1 MKIGE
6 SSKSEQI
13 YNQLPVSEQQS
24 SSKMKIKNTSHQ
36 TISLGN
42 TAFASIREANS
53 FYIDKTDFIRQWWES
68 QDVATL
74 ITRPRRFGKSL
85 NLNMLECFFS
95 EKYRGEGELFRGL
108 SIWNHEKYREIQ
120 GTYPVIFFSFAD
132 IKGQTFTSARE
143 AICQVIQDLYAEF
156 GFLKESERLSQ
167 EEKDY
172 FSLVTSMMS
181 DAVAAMSLKRLSMCL
196 HSYYGKKVLIFL
208 DEYDTPLQEAYM
220 YGFWDELTGF
230 MRGLFNSTFKTNPY
244 LERALLT
251 GITRVSKESI
261 FSDLNNL
268 TVITTTSEQYADCF
282 GFTET
287 EVFDALE
294 KYGMSDRQVEVQTWY
309 DGFSFGNKK
318 DIYNPWSI
326 TCFLKEKKLRPY
338 WANTS
343 SNQLVGKL
351 VREGSAQIKM
361 VMEDLLAGKSFQTEI
376 DEEIIFEQLQR
387 KKGAIWSLFLA
398 GGYLKVV
405 KSEFDVSS
413 GRYSYELALTNQEVK
428 MLFEDMVEGWF
439 SDETV
444 PYNDFLK
451 AFLAKDLDY
460 MNEYMNRVAEATF
473 STFDTGRNPSD
484 DTNPERFYH
493 GFVLGLI
500 VELAG
505 KYRVTSNRESGF
517 GRYDVML
524 EPLEKTKDAFVLEFK
539 VFNPRKEKTLE
550 DTVANALQQI
560 NEKDYDCEL
569 LSRGIQKENIFHY
582 GFAFEGKKVVIGEF
596 GEQSPCPPI
605 VYVVK

>member
-6 SSKSEQI
+6 NSKSEQI
-13 YNQLPVSEQQS
+13 NNQLSVSEQQS

-53 FYIDKTDFIRQWWES
+53 FYIDKTDFIRQWWKS

-172 FSLVTSMMS
+172 FSLVAPTMS

-398 GGYLKVV
+398 SGYLKVV

-582 GFAFEGKKVVIGEF
+582 GFAFEGKKVLIG
-596 GEQSPCPPI
+596 
-605 VYVVK
+605 

>member
-6 SSKSEQI
+6 NSKSEQI
-13 YNQLPVSEQQS
+13 NNQLSVSEQQS

-172 FSLVTSMMS
+172 FSLVAPTMS

-294 KYGMSDRQVEVQTWY
+294 KYGMSDRQIEVQTWY

-326 TCFLKEKKLRPY
+326 RCFLKEKKLRPY

-405 KSEFDVSS
+405 KSEFDISS

-582 GFAFEGKKVVIGEF
+582 GFAFEGKKVLIG
-596 GEQSPCPPI
+596 
-605 VYVVK
+605 

>member
-1 MKIGE
+1 MKICE
-6 SSKSEQI
+6 NSKSEQI
-13 YNQLPVSEQQS
+13 NNQLSASEQKS
-24 SSKMKIKNTSHQ
+24 SSKMKIMNTSHQ

-95 EKYRGEGELFRGL
+95 EKYRGEGDLFRGL

-387 KKGAIWSLFLA
+387 KKGVIWSLFLA

-405 KSEFDVSS
+405 KSEFDISS

-550 DTVANALQQI
+550 DTVSNALQQI

-582 GFAFEGKKVVIGEF
+582 GFAFEGKKVLIG
-596 GEQSPCPPI
+596 
-605 VYVVK
+605 

>member
-361 VMEDLLAGKSFQTEI
+361 VMEDLLEGKSFQTEI

-405 KSEFDVSS
+405 KSEFDISS

-524 EPLEKTKDAFVLEFK
+524 EPLEKTKAAFVLEFK

-582 GFAFEGKKVVIGEF
+582 GLVFEGKKVLIG
-596 GEQSPCPPI
+596 
-605 VYVVK
+605 

>member
-1 MKIGE
+1 M
-6 SSKSEQI
+6 
-13 YNQLPVSEQQS
+13 
-24 SSKMKIKNTSHQ
+24 
-36 TISLGN
+36 
-42 TAFASIREANS
+42 
-53 FYIDKTDFIRQWWES
+53 
-68 QDVATL
+68 
-74 ITRPRRFGKSL
+74 
-85 NLNMLECFFS
+85 
-95 EKYRGEGELFRGL
+95 
-108 SIWNHEKYREIQ
+108 
-120 GTYPVIFFSFAD
+120 IFFSFAD

-172 FSLVTSMMS
+172 FSLVAPTMS

-361 VMEDLLAGKSFQTEI
+361 VMEDLLAGKSFQK
-376 DEEIIFEQLQR
+376 IIIWDCFIRKPSLHHIFKKHFDFLICQSQFIAVSTTGYIKLTLYNFQITASKKQTPDCPLLPLQLL
-387 KKGAIWSLFLA
+387 KNNFL
-398 GGYLKVV
+398 VN
-405 KSEFDVSS
+405 F
-413 GRYSYELALTNQEVK
+413 R
-428 MLFEDMVEGWF
+428 
-439 SDETV
+439 
-444 PYNDFLK
+444 LK

-569 LSRGIQKENIFHY
+569 LSRGVQKENIFHY
-582 GFAFEGKKVVIGEF
+582 GFAFEGKKVLIG
-596 GEQSPCPPI
+596 
-605 VYVVK
+605 

>member
-6 SSKSEQI
+6 NSKSEQI
-13 YNQLPVSEQQS
+13 NNQLSVSEQQS
-24 SSKMKIKNTSHQ
+24 SSKMKIMKTSHQ

-53 FYIDKTDFIRQWWES
+53 FYIDKTDFIRQWWKS

-172 FSLVTSMMS
+172 FSLVAPTMS

-569 LSRGIQKENIFHY
+569 LSRGVQKENIFHY
-582 GFAFEGKKVVIGEF
+582 GFAFEGKKVLIG
-596 GEQSPCPPI
+596 
-605 VYVVK
+605 

>member
-156 GFLKESERLSQ
+156 GFLKESEHLSQ

-405 KSEFDVSS
+405 RSEFDISS

-569 LSRGIQKENIFHY
+569 LSRGVQKENIFHY
-582 GFAFEGKKVVIGEF
+582 GFAFEGKKVLIG
-596 GEQSPCPPI
+596 
-605 VYVVK
+605 

>member
-6 SSKSEQI
+6 NSKSEQI
-13 YNQLPVSEQQS
+13 NNQLSVSEQQS

-53 FYIDKTDFIRQWWES
+53 FYIDKTDFICQWWES

-172 FSLVTSMMS
+172 FSLVAPTMS

-294 KYGMSDRQVEVQTWY
+294 KYGMADRQGEVQTWY

-405 KSEFDVSS
+405 KSEFDISS

-439 SDETV
+439 SDDAV

-582 GFAFEGKKVVIGEF
+582 GFAFEGKKVLIG
-596 GEQSPCPPI
+596 
-605 VYVVK
+605 

>member
-6 SSKSEQI
+6 NSKSEQI
-13 YNQLPVSEQQS
+13 NNQLSVSEQQS

-108 SIWNHEKYREIQ
+108 SIWNHETYREIQ

-172 FSLVTSMMS
+172 FSLVAPTMS

-343 SNQLVGKL
+343 SNQLVGIL

-376 DEEIIFEQLQR
+376 DEEINFEQLQR

-405 KSEFDVSS
+405 KSEFDISS

-582 GFAFEGKKVVIGEF
+582 GFAFEGKKVLIG
-596 GEQSPCPPI
+596 
-605 VYVVK
+605 

>member
-6 SSKSEQI
+6 SSKSERI

-405 KSEFDVSS
+405 RSELDISS

-524 EPLEKTKDAFVLEFK
+524 EPLEKTKAAFVLEFK

-582 GFAFEGKKVVIGEF
+582 GFAFEGKKVLIG
-596 GEQSPCPPI
+596 
-605 VYVVK
+605 

>member
-6 SSKSEQI
+6 NSKSEQI
-13 YNQLPVSEQQS
+13 NNQLSVSEQQS

-53 FYIDKTDFIRQWWES
+53 FYIDKTDFIRQWWKS

-172 FSLVTSMMS
+172 FSLVAPTMS

-294 KYGMSDRQVEVQTWY
+294 KYGMSDRQIEVQTWY

-405 KSEFDVSS
+405 RSEFDISS

-524 EPLEKTKDAFVLEFK
+524 EPLEKTKAAFVLEFK

-582 GFAFEGKKVVIGEF
+582 GFAFEGKKVLIG
-596 GEQSPCPPI
+596 
-605 VYVVK
+605 

>member
-1 MKIGE
+1 
-6 SSKSEQI
+6 
-13 YNQLPVSEQQS
+13 
-24 SSKMKIKNTSHQ
+24 
-36 TISLGN
+36 
-42 TAFASIREANS
+42 
-53 FYIDKTDFIRQWWES
+53 
-68 QDVATL
+68 
-74 ITRPRRFGKSL
+74 
-85 NLNMLECFFS
+85 MLECFFS

-172 FSLVTSMMS
+172 FSLVTPTMS
-181 DAVAAMSLKRLSMCL
+181 DAVTAMSLKRLSMCL

-294 KYGMSDRQVEVQTWY
+294 KYGMADRQGEVQTWY
-309 DGFSFGNKK
+309 DGFSFGNKR

-405 KSEFDVSS
+405 KSEFDISS

-439 SDETV
+439 SDDAV

-460 MNEYMNRVAEATF
+460 MNEYMNRVAEAAF

-550 DTVANALQQI
+550 DTVSNALQQI

-582 GFAFEGKKVVIGEF
+582 GFAFEGKKVLIG
-596 GEQSPCPPI
+596 
-605 VYVVK
+605 

>member
-6 SSKSEQI
+6 NSKSEQI
-13 YNQLPVSEQQS
+13 NNQLSVSEQQS

-172 FSLVTSMMS
+172 FSLVVPTMS

-294 KYGMSDRQVEVQTWY
+294 KYGMSDRQIEVQTWY

-405 KSEFDVSS
+405 KSEFDISS

-582 GFAFEGKKVVIGEF
+582 GFAFEGKKVLIG
-596 GEQSPCPPI
+596 
-605 VYVVK
+605 

>member
-338 WANTS
+338 WANTG

-405 KSEFDVSS
+405 RSEFDISS

-524 EPLEKTKDAFVLEFK
+524 EPLEKTKAAFVLEFK

-582 GFAFEGKKVVIGEF
+582 GFAFEGKKVLIG
-596 GEQSPCPPI
+596 
-605 VYVVK
+605 

>member
-1 MKIGE
+1 MENAILALKQDKEMKI
-6 SSKSEQI
+6 
-13 YNQLPVSEQQS
+13 
-24 SSKMKIKNTSHQ
+24 MKTSHQ
-36 TISLGN
+36 TISLSN

-85 NLNMLECFFS
+85 NLNMLEFFFS

-172 FSLVTSMMS
+172 FSLVAPTMS

-230 MRGLFNSTFKTNPY
+230 MRGLFNSTFKTNSY

-294 KYGMSDRQVEVQTWY
+294 KYGMSDWQGEVQTWY

-351 VREGSAQIKM
+351 VREGS
-361 VMEDLLAGKSFQTEI
+361 
-376 DEEIIFEQLQR
+376 
-387 KKGAIWSLFLA
+387 
-398 GGYLKVV
+398 
-405 KSEFDVSS
+405 
-413 GRYSYELALTNQEVK
+413 
-428 MLFEDMVEGWF
+428 
-439 SDETV
+439 
-444 PYNDFLK
+444 
-451 AFLAKDLDY
+451 
-460 MNEYMNRVAEATF
+460 EYMNRVAEATF

-500 VELAG
+500 VKLAG

-560 NEKDYDCEL
+560 NEKDYDCEF
-569 LSRGIQKENIFHY
+569 LSCGIQKENIFHY
-582 GFAFEGKKVVIGEF
+582 GLVFEGKKVLIG
-596 GEQSPCPPI
+596 
-605 VYVVK
+605 

>member
-6 SSKSEQI
+6 NSKSEQI
-13 YNQLPVSEQQS
+13 NNQLSVSEQQS

-172 FSLVTSMMS
+172 FSLVAPTMS

-287 EVFDALE
+287 EVFDALD
-294 KYGMSDRQVEVQTWY
+294 KSGMSDRQVEVQTWY

-405 KSEFDVSS
+405 KSEFDISS

-451 AFLAKDLDY
+451 AFLAIALDY

-569 LSRGIQKENIFHY
+569 LSRGVQKENIFHY
-582 GFAFEGKKVVIGEF
+582 GFAFEGKKVLIG
-596 GEQSPCPPI
+596 
-605 VYVVK
+605 

>member
-294 KYGMSDRQVEVQTWY
+294 KYGMSDRQIEVQTWY

-405 KSEFDVSS
+405 RSEFDISS

-582 GFAFEGKKVVIGEF
+582 GFAFEGKKVLIG
-596 GEQSPCPPI
+596 
-605 VYVVK
+605 

>member
-53 FYIDKTDFIRQWWES
+53 FYIDKTDFIRQWWKS

-405 KSEFDVSS
+405 RSEFDISS

-582 GFAFEGKKVVIGEF
+582 GFAFEGKKVLIG
-596 GEQSPCPPI
+596 
-605 VYVVK
+605 

>member
-405 KSEFDVSS
+405 RSEFDISS

-524 EPLEKTKDAFVLEFK
+524 EPLEKTKAAFVLEFK

-582 GFAFEGKKVVIGEF
+582 GFAFEGKK
-596 GEQSPCPPI
+596 
-605 VYVVK
+605 Y

>member
-294 KYGMSDRQVEVQTWY
+294 KYGMSDRQIEVQTWY

-405 KSEFDVSS
+405 RSEFDISS

-524 EPLEKTKDAFVLEFK
+524 EPLEKTKAAFVLEFK

-582 GFAFEGKKVVIGEF
+582 GFAFEGKKVLIG
-596 GEQSPCPPI
+596 
-605 VYVVK
+605 

>member
-6 SSKSEQI
+6 NSKSEQI
-13 YNQLPVSEQQS
+13 NNQLSVSEQQS

-172 FSLVTSMMS
+172 FSLVAPMMS

-582 GFAFEGKKVVIGEF
+582 GLAFEGKKVLIG
-596 GEQSPCPPI
+596 
-605 VYVVK
+605 

>member
-6 SSKSEQI
+6 NSKSEQI
-13 YNQLPVSEQQS
+13 NNQLSVSEQQS

-53 FYIDKTDFIRQWWES
+53 FYIDKTDFIRQWWKS

-172 FSLVTSMMS
+172 FSLVAPTMS

-460 MNEYMNRVAEATF
+460 MNEYMNRVAEATV
-473 STFDTGRNPSD
+473 STFDTGRFPSD

-524 EPLEKTKDAFVLEFK
+524 EPLEKTKAAFVLEFK

-569 LSRGIQKENIFHY
+569 LSRGVQKENIFHY
-582 GFAFEGKKVVIGEF
+582 GFAFEGKKVLIG
-596 GEQSPCPPI
+596 
-605 VYVVK
+605 

>member
-6 SSKSEQI
+6 NSKSEQI
-13 YNQLPVSEQQS
+13 NNQLSVSEQQS

-172 FSLVTSMMS
+172 FSLVAPTMS

-294 KYGMSDRQVEVQTWY
+294 KYGMSDRQIEVQTWY

-405 KSEFDVSS
+405 KSEFDISS

-560 NEKDYDCEL
+560 NEKDYGCEL

-582 GFAFEGKKVVIGEF
+582 GFAFEGKKVLIG
-596 GEQSPCPPI
+596 
-605 VYVVK
+605 

>member
-53 FYIDKTDFIRQWWES
+53 FYIDKTDFIRQWWKS

-405 KSEFDVSS
+405 RSEFDISS

-524 EPLEKTKDAFVLEFK
+524 EPLEKTKAAFVLEFK

-582 GFAFEGKKVVIGEF
+582 GFAFEGKKVLIG
-596 GEQSPCPPI
+596 
-605 VYVVK
+605 

>member
-6 SSKSEQI
+6 NSKSEQI
-13 YNQLPVSEQQS
+13 NNQLSVSEQQS

-53 FYIDKTDFIRQWWES
+53 FYIDKTDFIRQWWKS

-172 FSLVTSMMS
+172 FSLVAPTMS

-405 KSEFDVSS
+405 RSEFDISS

-524 EPLEKTKDAFVLEFK
+524 EPLEKTKAAFVLEFK

-582 GFAFEGKKVVIGEF
+582 GFAFEGKKVLIG
-596 GEQSPCPPI
+596 
-605 VYVVK
+605 

>member
-6 SSKSEQI
+6 NSKSEQI
-13 YNQLPVSEQQS
+13 NNQLSVSEQQS

-85 NLNMLECFFS
+85 NLNMLECCFS

-172 FSLVTSMMS
+172 FSLVAPTMS

-294 KYGMSDRQVEVQTWY
+294 KYGMSDRQIEVQTWY

-405 KSEFDVSS
+405 KSEFDISS

-582 GFAFEGKKVVIGEF
+582 GFAFEGKKVLIG
-596 GEQSPCPPI
+596 
-605 VYVVK
+605 

>member
-6 SSKSEQI
+6 NSKSEQI
-13 YNQLPVSEQQS
+13 NNQLSVSEQQS

-196 HSYYGKKVLIFL
+196 HSYYGKRVLIFL

-405 KSEFDVSS
+405 RSEFDISS

-524 EPLEKTKDAFVLEFK
+524 EPLEKTKAAFVLEFK

-582 GFAFEGKKVVIGEF
+582 GFAFEGKKVLIG
-596 GEQSPCPPI
+596 
-605 VYVVK
+605 

>member
-6 SSKSEQI
+6 NSKSEQI
-13 YNQLPVSEQQS
+13 NNQLSVSEQQS

-53 FYIDKTDFIRQWWES
+53 FYIDKTDFIRQWWKS

-95 EKYRGEGELFRGL
+95 EKYRGEGDLFRGL

-569 LSRGIQKENIFHY
+569 LSRGVQKENIFHY
-582 GFAFEGKKVVIGEF
+582 GFAFEGKKVLIG
-596 GEQSPCPPI
+596 
-605 VYVVK
+605 

>member
-405 KSEFDVSS
+405 KSEFDISS

-582 GFAFEGKKVVIGEF
+582 GFAFEGKKVLIG
-596 GEQSPCPPI
+596 
-605 VYVVK
+605 

>member
-6 SSKSEQI
+6 NSKSEQI
-13 YNQLPVSEQQS
+13 NNQLSVSEQQS

-53 FYIDKTDFIRQWWES
+53 FYIDKTDFIRQWWKS

-524 EPLEKTKDAFVLEFK
+524 EPLEKTKAAFVLEFK

-569 LSRGIQKENIFHY
+569 LSRGVQKENIFHY
-582 GFAFEGKKVVIGEF
+582 GFAFEGKKVLIG
-596 GEQSPCPPI
+596 
-605 VYVVK
+605 

>member
-405 KSEFDVSS
+405 RSEFDISS

-569 LSRGIQKENIFHY
+569 LSRGVQKENIFHY
-582 GFAFEGKKVVIGEF
+582 GFAFEGKKVLIG
-596 GEQSPCPPI
+596 
-605 VYVVK
+605 

>member
-13 YNQLPVSEQQS
+13 NNQLPVSEQQS
-24 SSKMKIKNTSHQ
+24 SSKMKIENTSHQ

-95 EKYRGEGELFRGL
+95 EKYRGEGDLFRGL

-132 IKGQTFTSARE
+132 IKGQTFASARE

-156 GFLKESERLSQ
+156 GFLKESEHLSQ

-172 FSLVTSMMS
+172 FSMITPAMS

-294 KYGMSDRQVEVQTWY
+294 KYGMSDCQGEVRAWY

-405 KSEFDVSS
+405 KSEFDISS

-439 SDETV
+439 SDDAV

-560 NEKDYDCEL
+560 NKKDYDCEL
-569 LSRGIQKENIFHY
+569 LSRGVQKENIFHY
-582 GFAFEGKKVVIGEF
+582 GFAFEGKKVLIG
-596 GEQSPCPPI
+596 
-605 VYVVK
+605 

>member
-405 KSEFDVSS
+405 RSEFDISS

-493 GFVLGLI
+493 GFVLGLL

-524 EPLEKTKDAFVLEFK
+524 EPLEKTKAAFVLEFK

-582 GFAFEGKKVVIGEF
+582 GFAFEGKKVLIG
-596 GEQSPCPPI
+596 
-605 VYVVK
+605 

>member
-6 SSKSEQI
+6 NSKSEQI
-13 YNQLPVSEQQS
+13 NNQLSVSEQQS

-53 FYIDKTDFIRQWWES
+53 FYIDKTDFIRQWWKS

-172 FSLVTSMMS
+172 FSLVAPTMS

-413 GRYSYELALTNQEVK
+413 GRYSYELALTNQKVK

-569 LSRGIQKENIFHY
+569 LSRGVQKENIFHY
-582 GFAFEGKKVVIGEF
+582 GFAFEGKKVLIG
-596 GEQSPCPPI
+596 
-605 VYVVK
+605 

>member
-6 SSKSEQI
+6 NSKSEQI
-13 YNQLPVSEQQS
+13 NNQLSVSEQQS

-172 FSLVTSMMS
+172 FSLVAPTMS

-294 KYGMSDRQVEVQTWY
+294 KYGMSDRQIEVQTWY

-405 KSEFDVSS
+405 KSEFDISS

-524 EPLEKTKDAFVLEFK
+524 EPLEKTKAAFVLEFK

-582 GFAFEGKKVVIGEF
+582 GFAFEGKKVLIG
-596 GEQSPCPPI
+596 
-605 VYVVK
+605 

>member
-6 SSKSEQI
+6 NSKSEQI
-13 YNQLPVSEQQS
+13 NNQLSVSEQQS

-53 FYIDKTDFIRQWWES
+53 FYIDKTDFIRQWWKS

-539 VFNPRKEKTLE
+539 AFNPRKEKTLE

-569 LSRGIQKENIFHY
+569 LSRGVQKENIFHY
-582 GFAFEGKKVVIGEF
+582 GFAFEGKKVLIG
-596 GEQSPCPPI
+596 
-605 VYVVK
+605 